1 MQLDI
6 IQIEELTPQNKQELD
21 LYIEQTINAHKENS
35 AQINKLVIDSVTA
48 LTASQARSA
57 ELASQGFL
65 KRFWGGLSGKN
76 SKIRNRIDLDLS
88 QAQYAS
94 QQMIQKLA
102 EQNLMT
108 FETVTLVNNK
118 LNVMMI
124 EVEEEINTIYGTLIR
139 FFKQTR
145 SDLIQMEN
153 RLDTLERNVN
163 LLQWS
168 RTIEY
173 QMYNG
178 LEYSDLTDI
187 EKICCIVNDFYHIG
201 KGDWNTSDLLLLK
214 STLSD
219 IELPVRE
226 KISYQSFFRSL
237 VENQNLIGR
246 LFEEINLDSFNN
258 FYEYEIPLL
267 KGIEK
272 ATKLQQKEKYV
283 VDTLKEQLDGANVTF
298 NEIDLQISMIHNY
311 LKNSAYML
319 TDKEVNIFELVVE
332 LLANIKMIDTSSRL
346 REQEELSVTNPKTEV
361 IIDEKKE
368 PQIGEFLKFGKFN
381 NKEINWQII
390 NVLEDYYL
398 LFSTDIV
405 DDTLAD
411 IDSWDD
417 GVIRFVLNSED
428 HFLEQFHFEE
438 RNIIVPTKIESI
450 IEESLYYDGPD
461 KFITDYENSYKI
473 TTTDRVFL
481 LSLKELKE
489 LVIDQNIQYNSAT
502 SYFLRD
508 ATNDYTLRI
517 VDKNGEISKAM
528 DQQEYGIRP
537 AMYIKKIDFPYGNGS
552 KKSPYYLKNKTM
564 QSDETTLEIKPS
576 IAPILDR
583 VFIRNRKNQG
593 S

>member
-6 IQIEELTPQNKQELD
+6 KQIEELTPQNKQELD

-48 LTASQARSA
+48 LTASNARSA

-118 LNVMMI
+118 LNVMML

-201 KGDWNTSDLLLLK
+201 KGNWNTSDLLLLK

-226 KISYQSFFRSL
+226 KISYKSFFRSL

-272 ATKLQQKEKYV
+272 ATKLQQKEKYI
-283 VDTLKEQLDGANVTF
+283 VDTLKEQLDDANVTF

-332 LLANIKMIDTSSRL
+332 LLANIKMIDTNSKL
-346 REQEELSVTNPKTEV
+346 REQEELSVTTPKTEV

-368 PQIGEFLKFGKFN
+368 PQIGEFLKFGKFKD
-381 NKEINWQII
+381 KEINWQII
-390 NVLEDYYL
+390 NILEDCYL

-405 DDTLAD
+405 DDISAD
-411 IDSWDD
+411 IDGWD
-417 GVIRFVLNSED
+417 GLIRFVLNSEV
-428 HFLEQFHFEE
+428 HFLDQFHFEE
-438 RNIIVPTKIESI
+438 RNIIAPTKVESI
-450 IEESLYYDGPD
+450 IEEFLYYDGPN
-461 KFITDYENSYKI
+461 KLITDYENSLKI

-489 LVIDQNIQYNSAT
+489 LIIDQNIQYNPTA

-508 ATNDYTLRI
+508 SSNDCTLRI
-517 VDKNGEISKAM
+517 VEKNGEINKAV

-537 AMYIKKIDFPYGNGS
+537 AMYIKKIKFPYGNGS
-552 KKSPYYLKNKTM
+552 QNSPYRLENNTQK
-564 QSDETTLEIKPS
+564 SSETTLENIQSPS
-576 IAPILDR
+576 LAGL
-583 VFIRNRKNQG
+583 FSLRKQ
-593 S
+593 